1 MPAEECQMPDFQNNI
16 QFIYSLQN
24 LDWFIIAVFAGFSI
38 LAIVQAERMKK
49 KSKHFDWLDYL
60 LMGRKLSLPLFVGSL
75 VATWYGG
82 IFGVTQ
88 IAFESGIYNFL
99 IQGVFWYITYILFAF
114 FLVHKISKY
123 KSVTLAELI
132 GQEFGPKS
140 QKLAGVFN
148 FFNVVP
154 AVYTIS
160 LGILIESLTGIPFW
174 IASSIGLIFVF
185 LYASF
190 GGFRAVVFTDM
201 IQFVAMFVGVA
212 CVFFLSISQFGG
224 LDYLMAK
231 LPSTHFDLSST
242 HGLGETLAWG
252 FIALSTLVD
261 PNFYQRVFAAKTP
274 SVAKRGILI
283 STVFWFIFDIFT
295 TFGAMYARA
304 AIPEAEP
311 ANAYLVYA
319 LQLLPLGLKGLFIAG
334 IFACI
339 LSTLDSYVFT
349 ASNTLLYDLLPKQA
363 YKKKS
368 LHKWGHLFVCS
379 LAYFLAFSFQGNI
392 KAIWKTLGS
401 LSAACLLFPVL
412 FQLFAKRK
420 ISDLQFVVVSLSS
433 AVLVSFWRNIDK
445 PNLLQNIDEL
455 YVGIL
460 VSAFGFL
467 ISLLWNLS
475 QQADY
480 QEQKS

>member
-1 MPAEECQMPDFQNNI
+1 M
-16 QFIYSLQN
+16 
-24 LDWFIIAVFAGFSI
+24 
-38 LAIVQAERMKK
+38 AIFQAERMRNKNK
-49 KSKHFDWLDYL
+49 DFDWLDYL

-88 IAFESGIYNFL
+88 IAYESGIYNFL
-99 IQGVFWYITYILFAF
+99 IQGVFWYITYIIFAL

-132 GQEFGPKS
+132 GKQFGPKS
-140 QKLAGVFN
+140 QKLAGIFN

-174 IASSIGLIFVF
+174 IASSMGLIFVF
-185 LYASF
+185 FYASF

-201 IQFVAMFVGVA
+201 IQFLAMFIGVG
-212 CVFFLSISQFGG
+212 CVFFLSLSNFGG
-224 LDYLMAK
+224 LNYLMAN

-261 PNFYQRVFAAKTP
+261 PNFYQRVFAAKSP
-274 SVAKRGILI
+274 AVAKKGILL

-304 AIPEAEP
+304 VIPEADP
-311 ANAYLVYA
+311 SNAYLVYA
-319 LQLLPLGLKGLFIAG
+319 LQLLPVGLKGLFIAG

-339 LSTLDSYVFT
+339 LSTLDSYIFT
-349 ASNTLLYDLLPKQA
+349 ASNTLLYDLLPNQL
-363 YKKKS
+363 YKKKP

-379 LAYFLAFSFQGNI
+379 LSYFLAYSFQGNI

-412 FQLFAKRK
+412 FQLFGKRK
-420 ISDLQFVVVSLSS
+420 IGDLQFVVISLSS
-433 AVLVSFWRNIDK
+433 AVAVSFWRNLDK
-445 PNLLQNIDEL
+445 SSFWQNIDEL
-455 YVGIL
+455 YIGIS
-460 VSAFGFL
+460 VSAIGFL
-467 ISLLWNLS
+467 FSHLWNTSRKEVL
-475 QQADY
+475 
-480 QEQKS
+480 QEQP